1 MTERKEE
8 VKDYNNLSTK
18 QKLQKAR
25 IMLQKRNLNKTGFN
39 KFANFKYFQLSDF
52 LPSVNE
58 IFDELG
64 LFSEFNIK
72 DEIINLGETMTMKEI
87 ATLEIS
93 DNTGSILFK
102 TPSADT
108 NVKGANDIQNLG
120 SKHTYLKRYLYLNA
134 LEIVEDDTV
143 DGTIGK
149 DESKNIEKPTQAKT
163 MQATRKQIAMIKA
176 LYTEEEIKGML
187 ERKKATKLEELNIK
201 DASEMINFR
210 QKQKKVQEA
219 REDLENEIAG
229 AHLERYGN

>member
-39 KFANFKYFQLSDF
+39 KIANFKYFQLSDF

-93 DNTGSILFK
+93 DNTGSIAEF
-102 TPSADT
+102 
-108 NVKGANDIQNLG
+108 
-120 SKHTYLKRYLYLNA
+120 
-134 LEIVEDDTV
+134 
-143 DGTIGK
+143 
-149 DESKNIEKPTQAKT
+149 
-163 MQATRKQIAMIKA
+163 
-176 LYTEEEIKGML
+176 
-187 ERKKATKLEELNIK
+187 
-201 DASEMINFR
+201 
-210 QKQKKVQEA
+210 
-219 REDLENEIAG
+219 
-229 AHLERYGN
+229 

>member
-143 DGTIGK
+143 DATIGK
-149 DESKNIEKPTQAKT
+149 DKETKTETPIAKNKATDKQIEMIKNLYSNEEITKMLSNLKVKDLTEINIEQASKMIAARKENNGT
-163 MQATRKQIAMIKA
+163 STSTR
-176 LYTEEEIKGML
+176 
-187 ERKKATKLEELNIK
+187 
-201 DASEMINFR
+201 
-210 QKQKKVQEA
+210 
-219 REDLENEIAG
+219 
-229 AHLERYGN
+229 